1 MDEVKNEVV
10 RQWFH
15 KAENDLQNIRNN
27 LAAKEVPTDTICFHA
42 QQAIEKVLKA
52 VLVAQGRNVSKT
64 HDLVRLLTEV
74 LEFIPELSSFEDR
87 LEEISEYG
95 VAVRYPNGFSEPSLE
110 EAVSAYETAQQVK
123 TTALLK
129 IDL

>member
-15 KAENDLQNIRNN
+15 KAENNLQNIRNN

-64 HDLVRLLTEV
+64 HDLVSLLTEV
-74 LEFIPELSSFEDR
+74 L
-87 LEEISEYG
+87 
-95 VAVRYPNGFSEPSLE
+95 
-110 EAVSAYETAQQVK
+110 
-123 TTALLK
+123 
-129 IDL
+129 